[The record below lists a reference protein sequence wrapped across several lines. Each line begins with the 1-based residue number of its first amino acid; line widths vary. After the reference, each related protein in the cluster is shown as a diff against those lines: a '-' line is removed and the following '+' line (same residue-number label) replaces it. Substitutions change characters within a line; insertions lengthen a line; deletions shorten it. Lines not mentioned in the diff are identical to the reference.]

1 MHSWGYLNMRN
12 AKCFKLVRNW
22 RVSLKRTRAAEDGV
36 APGHRS
42 RSAAFQTHA
51 SSSHEDPDTAK
62 KYTCIRNTKSAGLTG
77 APLCRGRSIGHEL
90 LDNARV
96 FSGLSH
102 DVIRLID
109 EVEHTASKLA
119 SSHTADHQQ
128 AEHYSTLASQVL
140 KNAQRG
146 SASCKHI
153 DAVIADSVDR
163 IRQGIIVMEQ
173 AGFHMLQIIDSVIQG
188 AEMTA
193 HMESARHAASSHAP
207 ACMLEA
213 EDDDR
218 DLLQQEAALAVQ
230 DLKCWSL
237 VLKRN
242 LQLLRLSPHDEEAAA
257 TWQVGDGTRG

>member
-1 MHSWGYLNMRN
+1 MRN
-12 AKCFKLVRNW
+12 AKCFKRVMNW
-22 RVSLKRTRAAEDGV
+22 RVSLKRTRAAEEGS
-36 APGHRS
+36 APGYRS
-42 RSAAFQTHA
+42 RNAAFQTHA
-51 SSSHEDPDTAK
+51 ASSHEDPDASR
-62 KYTCIRNTKSAGLTG
+62 KYVCIKGNKLAGQAG
-77 APLCRGRSIGHEL
+77 APFYRGRSIGHEM

-109 EVEHTASKLA
+109 EVENTASKLV
-119 SSHTADHQQ
+119 SHAADQQ
-128 AEHYSTLASQVL
+128 EAQHFSTLASQVL

-173 AGFHMLQIIDSVIQG
+173 AGIQMLQIIDSVIQG

-193 HMESARHAASSHAP
+193 YMENARQSASPHAP
-207 ACMLEA
+207 ACMTDA
-213 EDDDR
+213 DDEDGN
-218 DLLQQEAALAVQ
+218 LLQQEAALAVQ
-230 DLKCWSL
+230 DLKCWAL

-242 LQLLRLSPHDEEAAA
+242 LQLLRLSEYDEEVGTAC
-257 TWQVGDGTRG
+257 QVGDGTLG

>member
-1 MHSWGYLNMRN
+1 MRN

-22 RVSLKRTRAAEDGV
+22 RVSLKRTRTAEDGSG
-36 APGHRS
+36 PGHRS
-42 RSAAFQTHA
+42 RNAAFQTHTA
-51 SSSHEDPDTAK
+51 SSHEEPDAAR
-62 KYTCIRNTKSAGLTG
+62 KYACIKGSKSAALAG
-77 APLCRGRSIGHEL
+77 APLYRGRSIGHEL

-96 FSGLSH
+96 FSELSH
-102 DVIRLID
+102 DVVRFID
-109 EVEHTASKLA
+109 EVENTSSKLVSPLA
-119 SSHTADHQQ
+119 ADHQEAQ
-128 AEHYSTLASQVL
+128 HFSMLASQVL

-173 AGFHMLQIIDSVIQG
+173 AGFQMLHVIDSVIQS

-193 HMESARHAASSHAP
+193 FMGNSHQTAAMHVSSTPHV
-207 ACMLEA
+207 
-213 EDDDR
+213 EDDDS

-230 DLKCWSL
+230 DLKSWAL

-242 LQLLRLSPHDEEAAA
+242 LQQLRLSEQDESAGAV
-257 TWQVGDGTRG
+257 WQVGDGTRG

>member
-1 MHSWGYLNMRN
+1 MRN
-12 AKCFKLVRNW
+12 AKYFKRVMNW
-22 RVSLKRTRAAEDGV
+22 RVSLKRTRAAEEGS

-42 RSAAFQTHA
+42 RNAAFQTHA
-51 SSSHEDPDTAK
+51 TSSHEDPDATK
-62 KYTCIRNTKSAGLTG
+62 KYVCIKGNKSASQAGV
-77 APLCRGRSIGHEL
+77 PLCRGRSIGHEM

-109 EVEHTASKLA
+109 EVENTASKLV
-119 SSHTADHQQ
+119 SHAADQEAQHF
-128 AEHYSTLASQVL
+128 STLASQVL

-173 AGFHMLQIIDSVIQG
+173 AGFQMLQIIDSVIQG

-193 HMESARHAASSHAP
+193 YMENARQCASPHAP
-207 ACMLEA
+207 ACMANA
-213 EDDDR
+213 EDEDSQ
-218 DLLQQEAALAVQ
+218 LLQQEAALAVQ
-230 DLKCWSL
+230 DLKCWAL

-242 LQLLRLSPHDEEAAA
+242 LQLLRLSEYDEEVG
-257 TWQVGDGTRG
+257 TTCQVGNGTLG